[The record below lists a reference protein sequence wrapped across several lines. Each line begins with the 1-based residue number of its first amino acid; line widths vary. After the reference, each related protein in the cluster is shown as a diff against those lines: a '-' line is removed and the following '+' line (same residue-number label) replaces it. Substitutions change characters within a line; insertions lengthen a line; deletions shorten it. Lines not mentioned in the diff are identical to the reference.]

1 MKTKLL
7 AFQKAYNELNIEW
20 NKDNKDLSEKYPFE
34 KSFDEL
40 TVNNWVN
47 HQIRSIK
54 DEN

>member
-1 MKTKLL
+1 MVENTQIKSVSL
-7 AFQKAYNELNIEW
+7 YY
-20 NKDNKDLSEKYPFE
+20 KDNKDLSEKYPFE